1 MRFRTFF
8 AKFRP
13 EFLNIRRSAA
23 SHQFLFNYKKVWL
36 ISFVLMVVVCILPI
50 TVFMV
55 VNSRLSHEAIENE
68 NNLRTLR
75 ATSNARRTISYFL
88 EERMDAL
95 RYIIQKE
102 EYETLTDQKEL
113 SYILGNLK
121 MGFGGFVDLGVI
133 KSNGVQVN
141 YTGPFELKG
150 KQYSNQEWF
159 QKCLETGSYLSDV
172 FMGYRQVPHMIVAV
186 KSHVID
192 GDFYILRATLDI
204 QKFINILST
213 LELVQKSDAFI
224 CNRQGRL
231 QTPSK
236 YYGDVLEKIALPL
249 PPYSKRSQVYETK
262 NNQGKRVLIGYA
274 YIENSPF
281 ILMVVKR
288 SRELM
293 KGWYELQKEMV
304 WFYIASVIVIF
315 ILILCMATFMVNKTY
330 EADQTRLR
338 AMEKLEGSSRLISLG
353 RLAAGI
359 AHEINNPLAVVNE
372 NAGLIKDMFVYKEE
386 YKEDPRLMELID
398 DVLESVSRCGTITR
412 QLLGFARHFKPS
424 TQSVDLKKCIEE
436 VLQFFKKEAD
446 YRDITVNV
454 NIGDDLPEIES
465 DYGSLQQVF
474 FNLINNAFQALDQQ
488 EKEREISIDASQ
500 PKKDTIEIKFTDN
513 GCGISEEHQK
523 RIFEPFYTTKD
534 ASGGTGLGLSIIYG
548 ILQKLNGDISV
559 NSKINEG
566 TTFTVRLPI
575 KFKGGMQSESSSG

>member
-1 MRFRTFF
+1 
-8 AKFRP
+8 
-13 EFLNIRRSAA
+13 
-23 SHQFLFNYKKVWL
+23 
-36 ISFVLMVVVCILPI
+36 
-50 TVFMV
+50 
-55 VNSRLSHEAIENE
+55 
-68 NNLRTLR
+68 
-75 ATSNARRTISYFL
+75 
-88 EERMDAL
+88 
-95 RYIIQKE
+95 
-102 EYETLTDQKEL
+102 
-113 SYILGNLK
+113 
-121 MGFGGFVDLGVI
+121 
-133 KSNGVQVN
+133 
-141 YTGPFELKG
+141 
-150 KQYSNQEWF
+150 
-159 QKCLETGSYLSDV
+159 
-172 FMGYRQVPHMIVAV
+172 
-186 KSHVID
+186 
-192 GDFYILRATLDI
+192 
-204 QKFINILST
+204 
-213 LELVQKSDAFI
+213 
-224 CNRQGRL
+224 
-231 QTPSK
+231 
-236 YYGDVLEKIALPL
+236 
-249 PPYSKRSQVYETK
+249 
-262 NNQGKRVLIGYA
+262 
-274 YIENSPF
+274 
-281 ILMVVKR
+281 
-288 SRELM
+288 
-293 KGWYELQKEMV
+293 
-304 WFYIASVIVIF
+304 
-315 ILILCMATFMVNKTY
+315 
-330 EADQTRLR
+330 
-338 AMEKLEGSSRLISLG
+338 MEKLEGSSRLISLG

-359 AHEINNPLAVVNE
+359 AHEINNPLAGVNE
-372 NAGLIKDMFVYKEE
+372 NAGLIKYMFVYKEE

-575 KFKGGMQSESSSG
+575 KFKGGMQSE